1 MEDIVNIS
9 YDNSSDHISDN
20 SILVR
25 HIRIGEGI
33 PKICVPL
40 VAKTEEDIVS
50 AVETIMNSEPD
61 MIEFRAD
68 YMINYICKETNDA
81 FNGYL
86 EKDTE
91 DSSGSNT
98 SCIVEAKKKLIKAL
112 EIIRDHIGDKV
123 LLFTIRTKGE
133 GGEADINVDDY
144 IEINQTACESGYID
158 LVDVE
163 AFIDKGTLAKL
174 GETARSNGV
183 YVVGS
188 NHDFHKTPDEEEI
201 LRRLKY
207 MGDNGADIVK
217 IAVMPNLPEDVL
229 TLLSATIKYRRLTE
243 AKPVITMS
251 MGSIGVISRLS
262 GESFGAAVTFA
273 AAGVSSAPGQ
283 LPVDEVRNILKVL
296 HKY

>member
-1 MEDIVNIS
+1 MVDAVNIS
-9 YDNSSDHISDN
+9 DSNILDN

-25 HIRIGEGI
+25 NTRIGEGI

-40 VAKTEEDIVS
+40 VAKTEENIVS
-50 AVETIMNSEPD
+50 AVEAIMNSEPD
-61 MIEFRAD
+61 IIEFRAD
-68 YMINYICKETNDA
+68 YMINYICKETNDT

-86 EKDTE
+86 EKETE

-98 SCIVEAKKKLIKAL
+98 SCMTKAKKKLLEVL

-144 IEINQTACESGYID
+144 VDINRTACESGYID

-163 AFIDKGTLAKL
+163 AFIEDGTLTKI
-174 GETARSNGV
+174 GEIARSNGI

-188 NHDFHKTPDEEEI
+188 NHDFHKTPNEEEI

-217 IAVMPNLPEDVL
+217 IAVMPNSPEDVL
-229 TLLSATIKYRRLTE
+229 TILSATVKYKRSAE
-243 AKPVITMS
+243 AKPVITIS

-262 GESFGAAVTFA
+262 GEVFGTAVTFA

-283 LPVDEVRNILKVL
+283 LPADEVRNILKVL